1 MIHLNRAFKGVAFVA
16 RLTVK
21 QKKFADLVLGGMTQA
36 EAYRTAFNVNP
47 NGSAKTHAVNA
58 HEIASKPHVRDYLN
72 GVKAAATAKVQIT
85 IETLLEELEEA
96 RDAALT
102 SEIAQSSAAVAASMA
117 KAKLLGLDKTQIELT
132 GKNGGP
138 IEVRSQL
145 ISKIASALAKLKDE

>member
-1 MIHLNRAFKGVAFVA
+1 MP
-16 RLTVK
+16 RLTIK
-21 QKKFADLVLGGMTQA
+21 QKKFADLILSGTPQID
-36 EAYRTAFNVNP
+36 AYRTAFDVNL
-47 NGSAKTHAVNA
+47 NGSAQAHAANA
-58 HEIASKPHVRDYLN
+58 NMIANKPHVRDYLN
-72 GVKAAATAKVQIT
+72 GIKAKATAKAQIT
-85 IETLLEELEEA
+85 LESLLDELEEA

-145 ISKIASALAKLKDE
+145 ISKIASALVKLKDE